1 MKKLK
6 VKGQNKIHHENVI
19 PNKAGI
25 AVLILEKIEF
35 KPKENKKKIRDRV
48 I

>member
-1 MKKLK
+1 M
-6 VKGQNKIHHENVI
+6 HHENAI

-25 AVLILEKIEF
+25 AILILEKIEF
-35 KPKENKKKIRDRV
+35 KPKQNKKMIRDRV